1 MSTIYEDALQ
11 QQHHGV
17 DKHARKHRWWAEHGI
32 EVERV
37 RFDGKH
43 PPAPSFG
50 DYWAEGSNYCVD
62 TKRNVQE
69 VAQNIGGRS
78 HARFKRE
85 LVRAQEAGY
94 RLVVLV
100 ENTDGYTELAHVNA
114 WTNDHCAKCDLRDFA
129 CRPRDPRGK
138 CPRHGTRKPIQG
150 PRLAK
155 AMSTMQERY
164 GVRFEF
170 CRPSE
175 SARRI
180 CELLGIEWRKEQQ
193 S

>member
-1 MSTIYEDALQ
+1 MSTIYEDTLQ

-17 DKHARKHRWWAEHGI
+17 DKHARKHRWWRAHGV
-32 EVERV
+32 EVV
-37 RFDGKH
+37 RLRLDGKH
-43 PPAPSFG
+43 GVDVDFG
-50 DYWAEGSNYCVD
+50 DYTAEGSNVVVD

-85 LVRAQEAGY
+85 LVRAQEAGC

-114 WTNDHCAKCDLRDFA
+114 WTNSHCVKCELRGFA

-180 CELLGIEWRKEQQ
+180 CELLGVDYGEE
-193 S
+193 